1 MFKKG
6 QLEKNAFILII
17 IHVYKV
23 NTYIIKLNILKNNYY
38 FYEVLLYV
46 LQYFTIFRCIKSV
59 IMVQVGQNPTVIF
72 INQIR
77 NPDLTIH
84 IHNYTLKIL

>member
-1 MFKKG
+1 MKFVAT
-6 QLEKNAFILII
+6 LCFII
-17 IHVYKV
+17 
-23 NTYIIKLNILKNNYY
+23 
-38 FYEVLLYV
+38 FYD
-46 LQYFTIFRCIKSV
+46 ICRCIKSD
-59 IMVQVGQNPTVIF
+59 IMVQVDQNQTVIF